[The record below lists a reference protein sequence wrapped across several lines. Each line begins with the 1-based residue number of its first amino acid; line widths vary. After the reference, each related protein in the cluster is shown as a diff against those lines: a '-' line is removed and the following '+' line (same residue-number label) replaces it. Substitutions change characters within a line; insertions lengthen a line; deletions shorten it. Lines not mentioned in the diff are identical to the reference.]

1 MVVRKVGR
9 VGRRQAEDLFYVGSS
24 PAPSTFWSPFSEFC
38 FVDGVVVVEDYD
50 ALFRWLEGKKDGF
63 S

>member
-1 MVVRKVGR
+1 
-9 VGRRQAEDLFYVGSS
+9 
-24 PAPSTFWSPFSEFC
+24 
-38 FVDGVVVVEDYD
+38 VDGVVVVEDYD